1 MIRGNQPKHKICRK
15 AGFCLWANPKCPA
28 SRGKTHFAGEHGR
41 KNYRRSDYSRML
53 FEKQK
58 LRYTYNITEKQFR
71 TTFAK
76 AKQMH
81 GVTAE
86 NLLLLLETRLD
97 AVIFRA
103 GFASSPFQARQLV
116 SHGHFLIDG
125 KKATIPSMR
134 VKVGQIVSIRPKSQ
148 NHEWALA
155 ALDRLGEFNV
165 PYIEVSSDQGTA
177 RITQPPMMEHI
188 PVGGIDVQQTVSY
201 YSRL

>member
-1 MIRGNQPKHKICRK
+1 
-15 AGFCLWANPKCPA
+15 
-28 SRGKTHFAGEHGR
+28 
-41 KNYRRSDYSRML
+41 ML

-76 AKQMH
+76 AKQMR

-148 NHEWALA
+148 NHEWALV